1 MDSNVRLAALVTLML
16 GSGMARADR
25 AKAAPEGPPI
35 DAPPAC
41 IDPVGATGLPLAI
54 TRGPSAARTHRLVVG
69 KPMVV
74 GNLRLRAAA
83 RFIPERVGSSAG
95 EWLPGLEAQLVAE
108 AKRDGVA
115 FRNTVEQSGYD
126 PIRIGTLRVSVI
138 KVSNKR
144 KRTTLEV
151 LVEDLGCRD
160 QYVHPPL
167 AAGASKTFWVSTE
180 ATPTYY
186 FSTGHWYDQVPAM
199 YFMVSSGLDPDVQQE
214 PGTRTPHGWI
224 NSQAWER
231 EGGLPSSESKYLKT
245 LTAGAV
251 FDLPIHRVEVLRVEV
266 GKDTSVV
273 DGRVHTVGRLPVV
286 SALVKVTRK
295 TTPSTVAPS
304 HKQGPL

>member
-1 MDSNVRLAALVTLML
+1 MDSNVRLATLVTLML

-69 KPMVV
+69 
-74 GNLRLRAAA
+74 
-83 RFIPERVGSSAG
+83 
-95 EWLPGLEAQLVAE
+95 
-108 AKRDGVA
+108 
-115 FRNTVEQSGYD
+115 
-126 PIRIGTLRVSVI
+126 
-138 KVSNKR
+138 
-144 KRTTLEV
+144 
-151 LVEDLGCRD
+151 RD
-160 QYVHPPL
+160 QYVPPPL